1 MGRGEDHGRCHSP
14 KPSSSA
20 KRIGTIDSQLQPRKS
35 KLRPW
40 AEKIIPAGTREGE
53 ELRRD
58 LGTNDVPPP
67 ILRSRCTA
75 AIAEKPRR
83 RIHRA
88 RGQGLTEDVAIQS
101 FSSHRC
107 AATTSSANQKSLW
120 AFEKTR
126 AAEARDVALSP
137 LRPCRSS
144 TARRRRLA
152 LLVRGASPFSAYL
165 TSPIHFSA
173 VSRNS
178 GIKMSYD
185 EQKLRERAYELW
197 MQGGGKEGRSDQYWF
212 QAEREIC
219 SDRANPPQL
228 APSQPLSDAPRGP
241 KRSVAGTKSKAGQ
254 NSPMRGH

>member
-1 MGRGEDHGRCHSP
+1 MGMSFQLGQLNYTDRGLISRREDHGGCD
-14 KPSSSA
+14 PSRQGLLPA
-20 KRIGTIDSQLQPRKS
+20 RNAQAPAMPWLQPRKAE
-35 KLRPW
+35 LRPW
-40 AEKIIPAGTREGE
+40 RDEIIPAGTREGE

-83 RIHRA
+83 RTHRA
-88 RGQGLTEDVAIQS
+88 RGQGLTEDVAILS

-120 AFEKTR
+120 AFEKTT

-152 LLVRGASPFSAYL
+152 LLVRGASPFSAFL

-178 GIKMSYD
+178 EIKMSYD

-197 MQGGGKEGRSDQYWF
+197 MQGGCKEGRSDMV
-212 QAEREIC
+212 RHVLV
-219 SDRANPPQL
+219 P
-228 APSQPLSDAPRGP
+228 G
-241 KRSVAGTKSKAGQ
+241 
-254 NSPMRGH
+254 